1 MQGDAYMSRY
11 FKYETDFRLELEH
24 ILNKNGIDNELNTP
38 DFILAEYLIQALD
51 SYRDI
56 QNRVSLHHNLVEEVK
71 DTVNRNKGY
80 NRRIVKITQNNYNK
94 LKEIE
99 KINED
104 IIYLIVENEF
114 EENFQESNLD

>member
-1 MQGDAYMSRY
+1 MSRY

>member
-1 MQGDAYMSRY
+1 MSRY
-11 FKYETDFRLELEH
+11 FKYETTFRLELEH

-51 SYRDI
+51 TYRDI
-56 QNRVSLHHNLVEEVK
+56 QKRVLLHHNLVEEVK

-80 NRRIVKITQNNYNK
+80 NRRIVKITQNHYNK

-99 KINED
+99 KIDED
-104 IIYLIVENEF
+104 TIYLIVTNEC
-114 EENFQESNLD
+114 EETFQESNLD